1 MLLAMLQ
8 EDPQD
13 NVEQLCVDMQ
23 DFAIEHYITGCLLM
37 LEYDEQ
43 VLSYSSFRCTSYDFL
58 YCLTS
63 TLSTILLALFYVS
76 DDLFSSLYEA
86 D

>member
-13 NVEQLCVDMQ
+13 NVEQLCADMQ
-23 DFAIEHYITGCLLM
+23 HFAIEHYITGSRLM

-43 VLSYSSFRCTSYDFL
+43 VLLSFRCLCYDFL

-63 TLSTILLALFYVS
+63 TLSTILLALFIFPMTYLSVCVRQIE
-76 DDLFSSLYEA
+76 L
-86 D
+86 